1 MMSWAGHEF
10 DLRRP
15 KHNFV
20 REVGTHP
27 CKILLPT
34 VGFLAVMEAAKWLVA
49 GFFWIYI
56 CSASVEGKLTSR
68 YNLFCAAAYSD
79 RLVHAICT
87 VNCSCFADL
96 LKPVKSTPP

>member
-1 MMSWAGHEF
+1 MQ
-10 DLRRP
+10 DL
-15 KHNFV
+15 
-20 REVGTHP
+20 
-27 CKILLPT
+27 

-79 RLVHAICT
+79 RLVHAQSIA
-87 VNCSCFADL
+87 VAL
-96 LKPVKSTPP
+96 QIY